1 MWAGNP
7 FKRRIALGQ
16 DYRDI
21 FLSAAGE
28 RVLKDL
34 LRAAGML
41 ETSISPT
48 AEHTAFKEGRRS
60 IGLHI
65 LEQLRWSEPELVK
78 LAQERTTERLEAAE
92 EG

>member
-1 MWAGNP
+1 MSPHNP

-41 ETSISPT
+41 ETSLGGTPQQ
-48 AEHTAFKEGRRS
+48 TAFNEGRRS
-60 IGLHI
+60 IGLHV
-65 LEQLRWSEPELVK
+65 LAQLRWSEPQLVK